1 MRNNDRRPQAGRH
14 SAGSRSGPPAGE
26 RRDAGRPARA
36 RKEPLRDNYY
46 YEEPYGQPG
55 ARQEFQDISSYSSE
69 RERRAGQRRAERPP
83 KPPRRRGSAGRVIGW
98 VLTLMLVALVGA
110 GVYVLSALRVKPLE
124 GGLSADLSVR
134 TAGVKNIAL
143 FGVDARERENEGR
156 SDVMMVLTADSR
168 SHKLKLASLMRDSE
182 VYIEGYGYDKLTHA
196 YAYGGPSLAVRTINE
211 NFDLDIEDYV
221 TVNFYEMAEIVD
233 AFGGVELELSGEEM
247 LEVNRNL
254 WNLSREVEEEG
265 GDSGIRHDDY
275 FTATDGT
282 HNMVDGEYVGGKV
295 KLNGRQAVAF
305 ARIREL
311 GGDGERTSRQ
321 HQVLVG
327 LLDQVRP
334 GNFLR
339 LPSMARGL
347 LSHSET
353 SLDLS
358 GLAGLA
364 PFALGGFQVES
375 ATFPGE
381 AEGAY
386 GDTNEE
392 DSWVLRFDQDLM
404 VQNLHGFIFG

>member
-1 MRNNDRRPQAGRH
+1 MRKNDTRPPAGRRASGGRH
-14 SAGSRSGPPAGE
+14 SAPGANRT
-26 RRDAGRPARA
+26 

-46 YEEPYGQPG
+46 YEEPYDQPG
-55 ARQEFQDISSYSSE
+55 VRQEFQDISSYSSE
-69 RERRAGQRRAERPP
+69 QKRRSSQRRAERAP
-83 KPPRRRGSAGRVIGW
+83 KPPRRRRGVGWALGW
-98 VLTLMLVALVGA
+98 VLTLLLAVLA
-110 GVYVLSALRVKPLE
+110 GVGIYIFSGLQVKPLE
-124 GGLSADLSVR
+124 GGLSVNDSVR

-168 SHKLKLASLMRDSE
+168 NRQLKLASLMRDSE

-211 NFDLDIEDYV
+211 NFNLDIEDYV

-282 HNMVDGEYVGGKV
+282 HNMVDGEYVGQKV

-321 HQVLVG
+321 HQVLAG
-327 LLDQVRP
+327 LMDQVRP

-339 LPSMARGL
+339 LPAMARGV

-353 SLDLS
+353 SLNLA
-358 GLAGLA
+358 GLAGLT
-364 PFALGGFQVES
+364 PFALGGFQLES

-381 AEGAY
+381 GEGAY
-386 GDTNEE
+386 GAYNEE
-392 DSWVLRFDQDLM
+392 ESWVLRFDQDLM
-404 VQNLHGFIFG
+404 VQNLHQFILG

>member
-1 MRNNDRRPQAGRH
+1 MRKNDTRPPAGRRASGGRH
-14 SAGSRSGPPAGE
+14 SAPGASRT
-26 RRDAGRPARA
+26 

-46 YEEPYGQPG
+46 YEEPYDQPG
-55 ARQEFQDISSYSSE
+55 VRQEFQDISSYSSE
-69 RERRAGQRRAERPP
+69 QKRRSGQRRAERAP
-83 KPPRRRGSAGRVIGW
+83 KPPRRRRGVGW
-98 VLTLMLVALVGA
+98 ALGWALTLLLAVLA
-110 GVYVLSALRVKPLE
+110 GVGIYIFSGLQVKPLE
-124 GGLSADLSVR
+124 GGLSVNDSVR

-168 SHKLKLASLMRDSE
+168 NRQLKLASLMRDSE

-211 NFDLDIEDYV
+211 NFNLDIEDYV

-282 HNMVDGEYVGGKV
+282 HNMVDGEYVGQKV

-321 HQVLVG
+321 HQVLAG
-327 LLDQVRP
+327 LMDQVRP

-339 LPSMARGL
+339 LPAMARGV

-353 SLDLS
+353 SLNLAA
-358 GLAGLA
+358 LAGLM
-364 PFALGGFQVES
+364 PFALGGFQLES

-381 AEGAY
+381 GEGAY
-386 GDTNEE
+386 GAYNEE
-392 DSWVLRFDQDLM
+392 ESWVLRFDQDLM
-404 VQNLHGFIFG
+404 VQNLHQFIFG

>member
-1 MRNNDRRPQAGRH
+1 MLLA
-14 SAGSRSGPPAGE
+14 
-26 RRDAGRPARA
+26 
-36 RKEPLRDNYY
+36 
-46 YEEPYGQPG
+46 
-55 ARQEFQDISSYSSE
+55 
-69 RERRAGQRRAERPP
+69 
-83 KPPRRRGSAGRVIGW
+83 
-98 VLTLMLVALVGA
+98 VLA
-110 GVYVLSALRVKPLE
+110 GVGIYIFSGLQVKPLE
-124 GGLSADLSVR
+124 GGLSVNDSVR

-168 SHKLKLASLMRDSE
+168 NRQLKLASLMRDSE

-211 NFDLDIEDYV
+211 NFNLDIEDYV

-282 HNMVDGEYVGGKV
+282 HNMVDGEYVGQKV

-321 HQVLVG
+321 HQVLAG
-327 LLDQVRP
+327 LMDQVRP
-334 GNFLR
+334 GNLLR
-339 LPSMARGL
+339 LPAMARGV

-353 SLDLS
+353 SLNLA
-358 GLAGLA
+358 GLAGLT
-364 PFALGGFQVES
+364 PFALGGFQLES

-381 AEGAY
+381 GEGAY
-386 GDTNEE
+386 GAYNEE
-392 DSWVLRFDQDLM
+392 ESWVLRFDQDLM
-404 VQNLHGFIFG
+404 VQNLHQFIFG